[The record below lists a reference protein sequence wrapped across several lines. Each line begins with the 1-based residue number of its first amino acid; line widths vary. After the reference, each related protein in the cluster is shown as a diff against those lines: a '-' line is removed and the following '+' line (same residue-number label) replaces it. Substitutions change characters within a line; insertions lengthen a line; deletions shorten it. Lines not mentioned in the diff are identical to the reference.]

1 MSAASEHSG
10 AMNSTDQRLRAVF
23 REFFNDDSIELQDGM
38 TFSDIRGWD
47 SLAHMN
53 LINALEA
60 EFGLKFGV
68 RELMKMKSVGAIRQ
82 VLMAK
87 ASAA

>member
-1 MSAASEHSG
+1 MENRAT
-10 AMNSTDQRLRAVF
+10 MNPTDQRLQAVF
-23 REFFNDDSIELQDGM
+23 REFFNDDSLELLDGM

-60 EFGLKFGV
+60 EFGLKFSV
-68 RELMKMKSVGAIRQ
+68 RELMKMKNVGTIRQ
-82 VLMAK
+82 VLAAK
-87 ASAA
+87 VSAA

>member
-1 MSAASEHSG
+1 
-10 AMNSTDQRLRAVF
+10 MNPTDQRLEAVF
-23 REFFNDDSIELQDGM
+23 REFFNDDSLELKDGM

-60 EFGLKFGV
+60 EFGLKFNV
-68 RELMKMKSVGAIRQ
+68 RELMKMKNVGTIRQ
-82 VLMAK
+82 VLTAK
-87 ASAA
+87 APAA

>member
-1 MSAASEHSG
+1 
-10 AMNSTDQRLRAVF
+10 MNPTDERLQALF
-23 REFFNDDSIELQDGM
+23 REFFNDDSLELKDGT

-47 SLAHMN
+47 SLAHVN

-68 RELMKMKSVGAIRQ
+68 RELMKMSSVGAIRQ
-82 VLMAK
+82 VLTAK